1 MLGSLLQKCS
11 VCEDRSRLSCSC
23 FLFVIYFLVGGSGK
37 GGVRRLFFLSVT
49 PFTFCDVGL
58 LRHFFRNEG
67 IPPAELVRSAG
78 NVCGRRRGRT
88 SGNVSLLPGGQCR
101 RRPAR
106 RRPRRLGSACL
117 GLDPIGR
124 MRFQILAQPFANIRQ
139 QWVNCFNRFQR

>member
-1 MLGSLLQKCS
+1 MFSLRGQKS
-11 VCEDRSRLSCSC
+11 VVLLMFPVCY
-23 FLFVIYFLVGGSGK
+23 LFFGQWEWE
-37 GGVRRLFFLSVT
+37 RRVKEVVFLSVT
-49 PFTFCDVGL
+49 AFTFCDVGL

-88 SGNVSLLPGGQCR
+88 SGNASLLPGGQCR

-106 RRPRRLGSACL
+106 RRPRRLESACL

-124 MRFQILAQPFANIRQ
+124 KRFQILVQPFANIRQ